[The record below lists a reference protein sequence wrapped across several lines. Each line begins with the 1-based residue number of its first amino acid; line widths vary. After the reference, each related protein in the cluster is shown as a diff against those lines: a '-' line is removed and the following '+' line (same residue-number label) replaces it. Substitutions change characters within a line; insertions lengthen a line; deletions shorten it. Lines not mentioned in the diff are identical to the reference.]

1 MLGIEYTVQG
11 EDGQKMAQA
20 ILFIQTSTQDA
31 SHPLPPPPFSTNPLK
46 YINTVLISSIYPK
59 SAVLLCDHLYYS
71 ATMYKDKKWRTDE
84 EYLRARPQPFLSS
97 LNPVWD
103 IN

>member
-31 SHPLPPPPFSTNPLK
+31 SHPLSPTSPTPLLHQPTEIYKHST
-46 YINTVLISSIYPK
+46 YILNLS
-59 SAVLLCDHLYYS
+59 
-71 ATMYKDKKWRTDE
+71 KKCRTYFFVIICTTQQQCTKTRNGE
-84 EYLRARPQPFLSS
+84 QMK
-97 LNPVWD
+97 N
-103 IN
+103 I